1 MSTENKKK
9 CIITESNKDAVK
21 NVEKNQV
28 TKKCVKL
35 FLDNYIDCSQYNS
48 EKHCFGK

>member
-1 MSTENKKK
+1 MSTEDKKK

-21 NVEKNQV
+21 IVEKNQD

-35 FLDNYIDCSQYNS
+35 FIDDYIDCSQYNS
-48 EKHCFGK
+48 EEHYFGR

>member
-1 MSTENKKK
+1 MSTEDEK

-21 NVEKNQV
+21 NVEKNQE

-35 FLDNYIDCSQYNS
+35 FLNNYIDCSQYNS
-48 EKHCFGK
+48 ENHYFGR